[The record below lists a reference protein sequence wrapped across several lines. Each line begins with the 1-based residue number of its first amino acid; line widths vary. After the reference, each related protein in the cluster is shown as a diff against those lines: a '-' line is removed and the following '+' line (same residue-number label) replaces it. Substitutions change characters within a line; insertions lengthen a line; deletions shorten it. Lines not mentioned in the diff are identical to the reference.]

1 MGFSEIVLLMAIALI
16 LFGPEDLPEIAR
28 TLGRVVYEIRKATG
42 ELTGGFS
49 DIVRNPT
56 DALNKAF
63 EEKERGQRGPDGS
76 DSGTKS
82 SETGENAAESEEEL
96 LDYEGKPVQAEG
108 APKPAAG
115 EGEEA
120 GEKQSDDPLAKLPA
134 GVVSYEEKEK
144 DASR

>member
-1 MGFSEIVLLMAIALI
+1 MGFSEIILIMAIALI

-63 EEKERGQRGPDGS
+63 EETGKRAPDGPE
-76 DSGTKS
+76 SGTESPGAGK
-82 SETGENAAESEEEL
+82 NADDSEEEL
-96 LDYEGKPVQAEG
+96 VDYEGNPVQPEG
-108 APKPAAG
+108 TPKPAAG
-115 EGEEA
+115 EGEEVSQ
-120 GEKQSDDPLAKLPA
+120 KQSDDPLAKLPA
-134 GVVSYEEKEK
+134 GVVSYEEEK